1 MVVRNEK
8 PYKQILHSVQ
18 EILRPAYPMSAYALT
33 GPQNHPS
40 DEDLSLGTPVKAKGW
55 GTEVRCSRAYVILA
69 QAKQRVIPSAA

>member
-18 EILRPAYPMSAYALT
+18 ETLRPAYPMSAYALT

-40 DEDLSLGTPVKAKGW
+40 DEDLSLGTPMDG
-55 GTEVRCSRAYVILA
+55 
-69 QAKQRVIPSAA
+69 RVLRMTIHPMYDG